1 MQVLRGFRVFSEF
14 SEVSVSSFL
23 GEFENK
29 TYVSKDLTS
38 KVHVNCYSCIYFF
51 FTVLDVLE
59 SGATI

>member
-1 MQVLRGFRVFSEF
+1 MFSEF